1 MSEMK
6 IKAPT
11 PIEADAYKS
20 AEGELMTDSGTG
32 NSYKVTADGVYQLHQ
47 GKEPLKL
54 CDPIEIVART
64 RDKDGLNWGVWI
76 RFKDD
81 DEKVHE
87 LILRRK
93 LFSQGRKVEELLQS
107 AGLRIFYLSGNSG
120 KCPLAEFF
128 NLVPKTLP
136 SALSVNGGG
145 FPTDKFDSFVFGNE
159 VVKLPNAEPLI
170 LEDKEAAA
178 TLNEKGTLEDWQ
190 RKVSVPAL
198 HSTRLMFGLCAAF
211 AAPLLPIVGVPSTLF
226 HFYGKKGKG
235 KTSILKAAASVNG
248 GEERLLTW
256 KATDNGLE
264 GLAQVHNNQPLI
276 LDEIGQA
283 TDKALDSVYDLTNG
297 VEKTRKTRDAKLRKP
312 TRWKIN
318 ILSSGE
324 HSLTGIKKQ
333 KSRRGDAGISSGEL
347 VRFICIPADSGH
359 GLGVLDSLPD
369 TSEGE
374 EDALSTLK
382 RAKAFVDAF
391 AALEATGSAG
401 RAFLMALMSKVNA
414 DSDGVSRM
422 KSRLKAMINTMAETL
437 NNDAPL
443 TDSELRVLER
453 FAVVALAGELATSYG
468 IMGDKWATGT
478 ATKAVL
484 ECFKAWRT
492 TEDSPGMRIK
502 RIVEKLQELPDV
514 DRSNF
519 LQYVIENGTHRRWHE
534 PLRPAIGA
542 VLMTDGNNMASRIA
556 TFFLAQ
562 QFADLCNNYGE
573 NLSKEEIVDALKEAE
588 VLVTNV
594 KGRNQYQLRKDFCE
608 WKKNQRL
615 YVLLADSSEQC
626 RQGFERMIKGF

>member
-1 MSEMK
+1 MTEMK
-6 IKAPT
+6 TKAPM
-11 PIEADAYKS
+11 PIEADAYETT
-20 AEGELMTDSGTG
+20 EGEFIADAASG
-32 NSYKVTADGVYQLHQ
+32 NSYKVTTDGVFQLHQ
-47 GKEPLKL
+47 GKQPLKL
-54 CDPIEIVART
+54 CDPIELVART

-81 DEKVHE
+81 DGKVHE

-107 AGLRIFYLSGNSG
+107 AGLRIFSLSGNSG
-120 KCPLAEFF
+120 RCALAEFF

-136 SALSVNGGG
+136 SALSVNYGG

-198 HSTRLMFGLCAAF
+198 HSTRLMFGLCAAM
-211 AAPLLPIVGVPSTLF
+211 AAPLLPIVGIPSTIF
-226 HFYGKKGKG
+226 HFFGKRGKG
-235 KTSILKAAASVNG
+235 KTSILRAAISVFG
-248 GEERLLTW
+248 DEERLLTW
-256 KATDNGLE
+256 NATDNGLE

-283 TDKALDSVYDLTNG
+283 TDKAIESVYDLTNG
-297 VEKTRKTRDAKLRKP
+297 VEKSRKSRDAKLRKP

-333 KSRRGDAGISSGEL
+333 KARRGDSGTSSGEL
-347 VRFICIPADSGH
+347 VRFICIPADPGR

-369 TSEGE
+369 ASESEG
-374 EDALSTLK
+374 DALSTIK
-382 RAKAFVDAF
+382 RAKAFIDAF

-401 RAFLMALMSKVNA
+401 RAFLMALMNEVNA
-414 DSDGVSRM
+414 DSQGVSRM

-437 NNDAPL
+437 NNDSPV

-492 TEDSPGMRIK
+492 TEDSPDMRTKKI
-502 RIVEKLQELPDV
+502 IEKIQELPDV

-542 VLMTDGNNMASRIA
+542 VLMTDGNNMTSRIA
-556 TFFLAQ
+556 TVFLAQ
-562 QFADLCNNYGE
+562 QFADLCNNYGD

-594 KGRNQYQLRKDFCE
+594 KDRNQYQLRKNFCE

-626 RQGFERMIKGF
+626 RQGFERMIRG

>member
-1 MSEMK
+1 MSETK
-6 IKAPT
+6 TKAPM
-11 PIEADAYKS
+11 PIEADAYTN

-32 NSYKVTADGVYQLHQ
+32 NSYKVTADGVFQLHQ

-93 LFSQGRKVEELLQS
+93 LFSQGRKVEEILQG

-120 KCPLAEFF
+120 KCALAEFF

-136 SALSVNGGG
+136 SALSVNYGG

-198 HSTRLMFGLCAAF
+198 HSTRLMFGLCAAL
-211 AAPLLPIVGVPSTLF
+211 AAPLLPIVGVPSTIF
-226 HFYGKKGKG
+226 HFFGKRGKG
-235 KTSILKAAASVNG
+235 KTSILKAAISVFG

-256 KATDNGLE
+256 NATDNGLE

-283 TDKALDSVYDLTNG
+283 TDKAIESVYDLTNG
-297 VEKTRKTRDAKLRKP
+297 VEKSRKSRDAKLRKP

-333 KSRRGDAGISSGEL
+333 KARRGDSGTSSGEL
-347 VRFICIPADSGH
+347 VRFICIPADPGR

-369 TSEGE
+369 TSEG
-374 EDALSTLK
+374 DRDDLNTIK
-382 RAKAFVDAF
+382 RAKAFIDAF
-391 AALEATGSAG
+391 AALEATGSSG
-401 RAFLMALMSKVNA
+401 RAFLMALMSEVNA
-414 DSDGVSRM
+414 DSQGVSRM

-437 NNDAPL
+437 NNDSPV

-492 TEDSPGMRIK
+492 TEDSPDMRTKKI
-502 RIVEKLQELPDV
+502 IEKIQELPDV

-562 QFADLCNNYGE
+562 QFADLCVNYGE

>member
-1 MSEMK
+1 MTEMK
-6 IKAPT
+6 TKAPM
-11 PIEADAYKS
+11 PIEADAYETT
-20 AEGELMTDSGTG
+20 EGEFIADAASG
-32 NSYKVTADGVYQLHQ
+32 NSYKVTTDGVFQLHQ
-47 GKEPLKL
+47 GKQPLKL
-54 CDPIEIVART
+54 CDPIELVART

-81 DEKVHE
+81 DGKVHE

-107 AGLRIFYLSGNSG
+107 AGLRIFSLSGNSG
-120 KCPLAEFF
+120 RCALAEFF

-136 SALSVNGGG
+136 SALSVNYGG

-198 HSTRLMFGLCAAF
+198 HSTRLMFGLCAAM
-211 AAPLLPIVGVPSTLF
+211 AAPLLPIVGIPSTIF
-226 HFYGKKGKG
+226 HFFGKRGKG
-235 KTSILKAAASVNG
+235 KTSILRAAISVFG
-248 GEERLLTW
+248 DEERLLTW
-256 KATDNGLE
+256 NATDNGLE

-283 TDKALDSVYDLTNG
+283 TDKAIESVYDLTNG
-297 VEKTRKTRDAKLRKP
+297 VEKSRKSRDAKLRKP

-333 KSRRGDAGISSGEL
+333 KARRGDSGTSSGEL
-347 VRFICIPADSGH
+347 VRFICIPADPGR

-369 TSEGE
+369 ASESEG
-374 EDALSTLK
+374 DALSTIK
-382 RAKAFVDAF
+382 RAKAFIDAF

-401 RAFLMALMSKVNA
+401 RAFLMALMNEVNA
-414 DSDGVSRM
+414 DSQGVSRM

-437 NNDAPL
+437 NNDSPV

-492 TEDSPGMRIK
+492 TEDSPDMRTKKI
-502 RIVEKLQELPDV
+502 IEKIQELPDV

-542 VLMTDGNNMASRIA
+542 VLMTDGNNMTSRIA
-556 TFFLAQ
+556 TVFLAQ

-594 KGRNQYQLRKDFCE
+594 KDRNQYQLRKNFCE

-626 RQGFERMIKGF
+626 RQGFERMIRG

>member
-1 MSEMK
+1 M
-6 IKAPT
+6 
-11 PIEADAYKS
+11 
-20 AEGELMTDSGTG
+20 
-32 NSYKVTADGVYQLHQ
+32 
-47 GKEPLKL
+47 
-54 CDPIEIVART
+54 
-64 RDKDGLNWGVWI
+64 
-76 RFKDD
+76 
-81 DEKVHE
+81 
-87 LILRRK
+87 RRK

-107 AGLRIFYLSGNSG
+107 AGLRIFSLSGNSG
-120 KCPLAEFF
+120 RCALAEFF

-136 SALSVNGGG
+136 SALSVNYGG

-198 HSTRLMFGLCAAF
+198 HSTRLMFGLCAAM
-211 AAPLLPIVGVPSTLF
+211 AAPLLPIVGIPSTIF
-226 HFYGKKGKG
+226 HFFGKRGKG
-235 KTSILKAAASVNG
+235 KTSILRAAISVFG
-248 GEERLLTW
+248 DEERLLTW
-256 KATDNGLE
+256 NATDNGLE

-283 TDKALDSVYDLTNG
+283 TDKAIESVYDLTNG
-297 VEKTRKTRDAKLRKP
+297 VEKSRKSRDAKLRKP

-333 KSRRGDAGISSGEL
+333 KARRGDSGTSSGEL
-347 VRFICIPADSGH
+347 VRFICIPADPGR

-369 TSEGE
+369 ASESEG
-374 EDALSTLK
+374 DALSTIK
-382 RAKAFVDAF
+382 RAKAFIDAF

-401 RAFLMALMSKVNA
+401 RAFLMALMNEVNA
-414 DSDGVSRM
+414 DSQGVSRM

-437 NNDAPL
+437 NNDSPV

-468 IMGDKWATGT
+468 ITGDKWATGT

-492 TEDSPGMRIK
+492 TEDSPDMRTKKI
-502 RIVEKLQELPDV
+502 IEKIQELPDV

-542 VLMTDGNNMASRIA
+542 VLMTDGNNMTSRIA
-556 TFFLAQ
+556 TVFLAQ

-594 KGRNQYQLRKDFCE
+594 KDRNQYQLRKNFCE

-626 RQGFERMIKGF
+626 RQGFERMIRG

>member
-1 MSEMK
+1 MTEMK
-6 IKAPT
+6 TKAPM
-11 PIEADAYKS
+11 PIEADAYETT
-20 AEGELMTDSGTG
+20 EGEFIADAASG
-32 NSYKVTADGVYQLHQ
+32 NSYKVTTDGVFQLHQ
-47 GKEPLKL
+47 GKQPLKL
-54 CDPIEIVART
+54 CDPIELVART

-81 DEKVHE
+81 DGKVHE

-107 AGLRIFYLSGNSG
+107 AGLRIFSLSGNSG
-120 KCPLAEFF
+120 RCALAEFF

-136 SALSVNGGG
+136 SALSVNYGG

-198 HSTRLMFGLCAAF
+198 HSTRLMFGLCAAM
-211 AAPLLPIVGVPSTLF
+211 AAPLLPIVGIPSTIF
-226 HFYGKKGKG
+226 HFFGKRGKG
-235 KTSILKAAASVNG
+235 KTSILRAAISVFG
-248 GEERLLTW
+248 DEERLLTW
-256 KATDNGLE
+256 NATDNGLE

-283 TDKALDSVYDLTNG
+283 TDKAIESVYDLTNG
-297 VEKTRKTRDAKLRKP
+297 VEKSRKSRDAKLRKP

-333 KSRRGDAGISSGEL
+333 KARRGDSGTSSGEL
-347 VRFICIPADSGH
+347 VRFICIPADPGR

-369 TSEGE
+369 ASESEG
-374 EDALSTLK
+374 DALSTIK
-382 RAKAFVDAF
+382 RAKAFIDAF

-401 RAFLMALMSKVNA
+401 RAFLMALMNEVNA
-414 DSDGVSRM
+414 DSQGVSRM

-437 NNDAPL
+437 NNDSPV

-468 IMGDKWATGT
+468 ITGDKWATGT

-492 TEDSPGMRIK
+492 TEDSPDMRTKKI
-502 RIVEKLQELPDV
+502 IEKIQELPDV

-542 VLMTDGNNMASRIA
+542 VLMTDGNNMTSRIA
-556 TFFLAQ
+556 TVFLAQ

-594 KGRNQYQLRKDFCE
+594 KDRNQYQLRKNFCE

-626 RQGFERMIKGF
+626 RQGFERMIRG